1 MSNIDFNQKCI
12 NKEYLTKLIFFV
24 FEFPNQ
30 F

>member
-12 NKEYLTKLIFFV
+12 NKEHITKLFFFV